1 VDYLGPFAQLEFK
14 YLVPNGSSIHSIA
27 DADRPGV
34 RIAVVRNH
42 VSTRNQQ
49 RLNNILQQ
57 IVE

>member
-1 VDYLGPFAQLEFK
+1 
-14 YLVPNGSSIHSIA
+14 VPNGSSIHSIA